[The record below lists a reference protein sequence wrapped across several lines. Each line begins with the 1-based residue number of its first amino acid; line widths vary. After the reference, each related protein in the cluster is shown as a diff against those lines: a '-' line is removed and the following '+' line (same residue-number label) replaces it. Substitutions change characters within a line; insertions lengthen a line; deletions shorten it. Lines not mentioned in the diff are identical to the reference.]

1 MTLVYANIL
10 HMSKFTNGKKSLQDI
25 VTYNVRVMLA
35 IRQRTQKGLAE
46 AMKISAPTLSQKFT
60 GRTRWN
66 MDDIEKASSYFKVKP
81 EALVSSQ
88 LVGPQGLEPWT
99 DGL

>member
-46 AMKISAPTLSQKFT
+46 AMKISAPT
-60 GRTRWN
+60 
-66 MDDIEKASSYFKVKP
+66 
-81 EALVSSQ
+81 
-88 LVGPQGLEPWT
+88 
-99 DGL
+99 